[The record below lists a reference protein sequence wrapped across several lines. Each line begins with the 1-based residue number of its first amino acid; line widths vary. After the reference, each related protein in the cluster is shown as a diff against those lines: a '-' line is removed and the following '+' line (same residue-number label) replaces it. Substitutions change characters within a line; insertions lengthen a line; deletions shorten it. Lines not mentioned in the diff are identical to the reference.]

1 MTIKRLT
8 QKYQL
13 SDSDI
18 DNILKSL
25 SSGETLLEAK
35 KRLASDL
42 SSEAIYSIA
51 KELCRIEMGLPIS
64 EINPEFV
71 EGRAKLN
78 KARIAERQKSE
89 GDKKQVN
96 YIRHIRDDINL
107 CLLELSIV

>member
-1 MTIKRLT
+1 
-8 QKYQL
+8 
-13 SDSDI
+13 
-18 DNILKSL
+18 
-25 SSGETLLEAK
+25 
-35 KRLASDL
+35 
-42 SSEAIYSIA
+42 
-51 KELCRIEMGLPIS
+51 MGLPIS
-64 EINPEFV
+64 EVNPEFV